1 MGWIDHA
8 IWWHVYPLGFT
19 GAPIREDHGT
29 PRPRLRRLIPWLDHA
44 IALGCSGLL
53 LGPIFASETHGY
65 DTTDLLGIDPR
76 LGTLEDFDDLVA
88 QCRARGLRLVL
99 DGVFSHV
106 GRGHPRV
113 EAELRS
119 PDPDPTR
126 RLFDIDRST
135 AEAPTPRVFEGH
147 DSLVRFDHSSPAVR
161 DHVRSVMTYWLGRGA
176 DGWRLDAAYSV
187 PPEFWAQ
194 VLPPV
199 RDQYPDAWF
208 LGEVLHGDY
217 TEFVS
222 RSGVD
227 TVTQYELWKAIWSSI
242 VDRNFFELDW
252 SLQRHNTFLEHF
264 VPQTFI
270 GNHDVTRIASRVGQ
284 DGSALALAILM
295 TVGGIPSIY
304 YGDEQGRTGIKEE
317 RLGGDDA
324 IRPSFPEAPDAMS
337 SLGDDMV
344 RAHQELIGM
353 RRRYP
358 WLLRART
365 QPLVVENERYRYRTS
380 SEDGSQS
387 LEVELDLSNMPR
399 ATVTDPFGTV
409 VWTSG

>member
-1 MGWIDHA
+1 MSWIDHA
-8 IWWHVYPLGFT
+8 ILWHVYPLGFT

-29 PRPRLRRLIPWLDHA
+29 PRPRLRHLIPWLDHA
-44 IALGCSGLL
+44 VALGCSGLL

-65 DTTDLLGIDPR
+65 DTTDLLSIDPR
-76 LGTLEDFDDLVA
+76 LGTLEDFDNLVA
-88 QCRARGLRLVL
+88 ECRSRGLRLVL

-106 GRGHPRV
+106 GRGHSRV
-113 EAELRS
+113 QAELSS
-119 PDPDPTR
+119 PGPDPTA
-126 RLFDIDRST
+126 RLFDIDRSS
-135 AEAPTPRVFEGH
+135 AAAPRPRVFEGH

-161 DHVRSVMTYWLGRGA
+161 DHVRSVMTYWLGRGT

-187 PPEFWAQ
+187 APEFWAQ
-194 VLPPV
+194 VLPAV
-199 RDQYPDAWF
+199 RDHHPDAWF

-217 TEFVS
+217 AEFVA
-222 RSGVD
+222 RSSVD
-227 TVTQYELWKAIWSSI
+227 TVTQYELWKASWSSI

-252 SLQRHNTFLEHF
+252 SLQQHNTFLEHF

-284 DGSALALAILM
+284 DGAVLALTVLM

-304 YGDEQGRTGIKEE
+304 YGDEQGYTGVKEE

-324 IRPSFPEAPDAMS
+324 IRPSFPDSPDARS
-337 SLGDDMV
+337 PLGDDMV
-344 RAHQELIGM
+344 RTHQELIGL

-358 WLLRART
+358 WLVRART
-365 QPLVVENERYRYRTS
+365 ETLVVENQRYRYRTS

-387 LEVELDLSNMPR
+387 LEVELDLSNLPR
-399 ATVTDPFGTV
+399 ATITDPFGTV